1 MSDDNNLQ
9 TIFEASYQNPK
20 DAEATLSKSGYTFD
34 TSLSSPDTKVFIDKS
49 GAPHIAYRGS
59 HRVEDILT
67 DIKLGLGYDT
77 KRHKEARST
86 AKAVEAKYGKA
97 ATAYGHSLG
106 GHLAEKSGV
115 SGNVFTFNK
124 ATGAADIFKSIP
136 KTQTDYRTT
145 KDIVSLPSMFQKGGK
160 KIILDT
166 KATVLGSHKLSAFDP
181 TKKRTI
187 KSGNPLSYFF

>member
-1 MSDDNNLQ
+1 MDADNNLA

-20 DAEATLSKSGYTFD
+20 DASATLSKSGYTFD
-34 TSLSSPDTKVFIDKS
+34 TSLSSPDTKVFTDKS

-59 HRVEDILT
+59 HRVSDIIT

-77 KRHKEARST
+77 KRHQEARNI
-86 AKAVEAKYGKA
+86 AKQVEAKYGKA

-115 SGNVFTFNK
+115 AGKVITFNK
-124 ATGAADIFKSIP
+124 ATAFTDVFKAIP

-145 KDIVSLPSMFQKGGK
+145 KDIVSLPSMLQKGGN
-160 KIILDT
+160 KILIDST
-166 KATVLGSHKLSAFDP
+166 SSFIGSHKLSAFGG
-181 TKKRTI
+181 KQKTI
-187 KSGNPLSYFF
+187 QSGNPLAGFF